1 MVQTVSSYLQTYE
14 TDETVVKLVPS
25 FEPIVSGAEDV
36 DNCSSTKKKE
46 NSASPNQNTNVLQ
59 YER

>member
-36 DNCSSTKKKE
+36 DNCSSTKNE